1 MQYCNV
7 LYNHLVYR
15 FQCNTLSTTQCI
27 DTNYAII
34 QSILQLFTIL
44 KVLRSNV
51 HKTAM
56 SFFST
61 QCIDPNCITHS
72 NFHFFFYHRSTYNAT
87 YINKK
92 AVNNRSRCKI
102 QQTYR
107 QFNHNNKLSENM

>member
-72 NFHFFFYHRSTYNAT
+72 NFHFF
-87 YINKK
+87 YIIAQLTMPHTLTKK
-92 AVNNRSRCKI
+92 AIIEADAKYSRHTDI
-102 QQTYR
+102 
-107 QFNHNNKLSENM
+107 